1 MYSMVLTGIA
11 FYKTEYQHMFATVPP
26 GVHEMIDKFQNCEDI
41 AFNVMVADHLNK
53 SGTPQC
59 PGVYVEPADLQWVEK
74 LAGVYLKYLYHVCIA
89 IMCSSTKE
97 RQYKWLL
104 RWWSTS
110 SPTQIIDFIIKL
122 LTYRYTTAVLEYKR
136 CI

>member
-97 RQYKWLL
+97 RQHKSKIMVIKYRCYK
-104 RWWSTS
+104 SA
-110 SPTQIIDFIIKL
+110 II
-122 LTYRYTTAVLEYKR
+122 
-136 CI
+136 